1 MVKSDL
7 LAQEQGHK
15 FVGTLKQTLE
25 PLVQAM
31 CVPDRMIYHLDLP
44 GLDLH
49 SFVPHELAS
58 LTSTREKKTYSTQSM
73 YSARNT
79 TTEEMS
85 NTNTYTAM
93 PGFLPGAGYQSSS
106 LRPQQSAI
114 NPRLAYFITRNNGMP
129 VPLIPADEL
138 PFNVKLQN
146 VARVLSPQDTYGLQY
161 VGCAPYSGATFQLER
176 DAAPGMYRSSSQPP
190 NDNMHTRTQSGS
202 HVKQYLA
209 AEALNRQ
216 APPHCPGFTTSTL
229 PKRPVSAADASKSW
243 RRSDPV
249 TPPPAIISHDS
260 TTDTTQAVID
270 AILRSEAGA
279 ETAERLN
286 YRPKDSTPPP
296 SGRIPDQEKKE
307 YCTYWILHGDCAY
320 VQQGCRYK
328 HEMPDKAKL
337 SEIGINHVP
346 RWWLEKNAAVKF
358 GEKAIV
364 GEKKPISEWFKIRK
378 DSTSDGDE
386 SESGSEDTPS
396 EASSEE
402 KKPAPVGLK
411 KVVVKPV
418 VGSKQI
424 LTKPDTISRSKS
436 PVVPP
441 TRPSTPTNDT
451 TRKTSTANSDLID
464 FAALMPTIPSSSAA
478 SMSRSTPDTSK
489 PSKPPSPNN
498 STTKVFVPAG
508 ESTEAQ
514 IADIKKRARA
524 KQSRTPSPTNIGK
537 STNGGLMA
545 SKHAPKA
552 EKEKEASPKRQVP
565 RATCR
570 PRRAVASKDGEKKEK
585 N

>member
-1 MVKSDL
+1 
-7 LAQEQGHK
+7 
-15 FVGTLKQTLE
+15 
-25 PLVQAM
+25 
-31 CVPDRMIYHLDLP
+31 
-44 GLDLH
+44 
-49 SFVPHELAS
+49 
-58 LTSTREKKTYSTQSM
+58 M
-73 YSARNT
+73 YSAPNI
-79 TTEEMS
+79 TEEMS
-85 NTNTYTAM
+85 STNTYTAM
-93 PGFLPGAGYQSSS
+93 PGFLPGAGYQSGCFK
-106 LRPQQSAI
+106 PQQSACS
-114 NPRLAYFITRNNGMP
+114 PRLAYFITRNNGMP

-176 DAAPGMYRSSSQPP
+176 DAAPGMHRSSSQPP
-190 NDNMHTRTQSGS
+190 NDNMHTRAQSGS

-216 APPHCPGFTTSTL
+216 ATPHCAGFTTSTL

-249 TPPPAIISHDS
+249 SPPPATTSDTS
-260 TTDTTQAVID
+260 TIDTTQAVID

-386 SESGSEDTPS
+386 SESGSEDTLS
-396 EASSEE
+396 EGTGEQ
-402 KKPAPVGLK
+402 KKPGLK
-411 KVVVKPV
+411 RVVVKPV

-424 LTKPDTISRSKS
+424 LTNPRSNS

-441 TRPSTPTNDT
+441 TRPSTPINDT

-464 FAALMPTIPSSSAA
+464 FAALTPTTPSSSAA
-478 SMSRSTPDTSK
+478 STPDTAT
-489 PSKPPSPNN
+489 PNN

-508 ESTEAQ
+508 ESPEAQ
-514 IADIKKRARA
+514 IADIKKRART
-524 KQSRTPSPTNIGK
+524 KQSRTPSPTSIGK
-537 STNGGLMA
+537 SMNGGLMA

-552 EKEKEASPKRQVP
+552 EKEAKHAPKEKEVSPKRQIL

-570 PRRAVASKDGEKKEK
+570 PRRAVVSKDGEKKEK
-585 N
+585 H

>member
-1 MVKSDL
+1 
-7 LAQEQGHK
+7 
-15 FVGTLKQTLE
+15 
-25 PLVQAM
+25 
-31 CVPDRMIYHLDLP
+31 MIYHPDLTDV
-44 GLDLH
+44 DLQ
-49 SFVPHELAS
+49 SFVPHELVS
-58 LTSTREKKTYSTQSM
+58 LTSTRENETYSTRLM

-79 TTEEMS
+79 RKEMS

-93 PGFLPGAGYQSSS
+93 PGFLPGAGYQPSCFK
-106 LRPQQSAI
+106 PQQTAV
-114 NPRLAYFITRNNGMP
+114 NPRLTYFITRSNGMP

-161 VGCAPYSGATFQLER
+161 VGCAPYSGTTFQLER
-176 DAAPGMYRSSSQPP
+176 DAAPGMHRSSSQPP
-190 NDNMHTRTQSGS
+190 GDNMHTRTQSGS

-216 APPHCPGFTTSTL
+216 ALPHCSGFTTSTL

-243 RRSDPV
+243 RRSDAV
-249 TPPPAIISHDS
+249 TPPPATTSDTS

-286 YRPKDSTPPP
+286 YRPKDTTPPP

-396 EASSEE
+396 EASEE
-402 KKPAPVGLK
+402 QKKPIPVGLK
-411 KVVVKPV
+411 KTAKPI

-424 LTKPDTISRSKS
+424 LTKSDTTARSKS
-436 PVVPP
+436 PAVPP
-441 TRPSTPTNDT
+441 TRPSTPTTNDNA
-451 TRKTSTANSDLID
+451 RKTSTANSDLID
-464 FAALMPTIPSSSAA
+464 FATTIPTPSTSTASTARSAPA
-478 SMSRSTPDTSK
+478 ANKPTTPER
-489 PSKPPSPNN
+489 
-498 STTKVFVPAG
+498 TTKVFVPAG
-508 ESTEAQ
+508 ESPEAQ
-514 IADIKKRARA
+514 IADIKKRARG
-524 KQSRTPSPTNIGK
+524 KQSRTPSPSHVGIGK
-537 STNGGLMA
+537 FANGLMA
-545 SKHAPKA
+545 SRHAPKPEK
-552 EKEKEASPKRQVP
+552 EKEKEASPKRQIL

-570 PRRAVASKDGEKKEK
+570 PRRAVASKDRFLRLGIDTGI
-585 N
+585 